1 MKNLLGFVMENKK
14 AIGLIAGTIATLIV
28 GRKVSKKINAKIEK
42 IEKEYKEMDE
52 IIETTHE
59 MNLPEYSEED
69 YNNDK
74 MINTTK
80 KVVKKIGLV
89 IGKLCISAI
98 PSIIVMI
105 DHCYRMHQVS
115 LQEGT
120 TEEKAL
126 GNVSGLI
133 PALVLWYNMYKAV
146 QLV

>member
-1 MKNLLGFVMENKK
+1 MKNLLGFVKENKK

-28 GRKVSKKINAKIEK
+28 GKKVSKKINAKIEK
-42 IEKEYKEMDE
+42 IEKEYDEMDK

-59 MNLPEYSEED
+59 MGLPEYSEED

-74 MINTTK
+74 IINTTK

-105 DHCYRMHQVS
+105 NHCYRMHQVS

-120 TEEKAL
+120 TEGEML
-126 GNVSGLI
+126 GDILGIL
-133 PALVLWYNMYKAV
+133 PASVLWYSIYKAI
-146 QLV
+146 